1 MKRDKLVPGIVLVV
15 IGAAILL
22 ANFGYLEF
30 HWDNFER
37 LWPIFIVIIGINLV
51 LSYNKTPWASI
62 LRITVVIVGIGLLLF
77 GNFDNDYYY
86 SSNSHRHVI
95 NSNNDNDGNDD
106 DGAVGFPVKGTFNEP
121 YAADI
126 KVARLNISGGAVGY
140 HLSDTTNQLFS
151 ANTSDGA
158 GKYDFSSSVD
168 DSVHVMDFNM
178 NNHFHWHLGSN
189 KNRVEF
195 KLNPKPVWEINLE
208 TGMSGVDFD
217 LSKFKVRNL
226 QLHGGMAGYH
236 VKLGAPEALTN
247 IEVSTGM
254 AGVDIYI
261 PRDAACSVE
270 TDSGLSGNDFD
281 DVPKTSDD
289 HYQTAGY
296 DAAKTKFHIHIS
308 GGFSGFHVKRY

>member
-1 MKRDKLVPGIVLVV
+1 MKSDKLVPGIVLVV

-37 LWPIFIVIIGINLV
+37 LWPIFIVIVGINLV

-62 LRITVVIVGIGLLLF
+62 LRITVVVVGVGLLLF
-77 GNFDNDYYY
+77 GNFDNDDYYT
-86 SSNSHRHVI
+86 SNRHGHAI
-95 NSNNDNDGNDD
+95 NVSKGDNDDFAIN
-106 DGAVGFPVKGTFNEP
+106 GTFNEP
-121 YAADI
+121 YTPAV

-151 ANTSDGA
+151 ANTSEGA
-158 GKYDFSSSVD
+158 ARYDFSSSMD
-168 DSVHVMDFNM
+168 DSVHVMDFDM
-178 NNHFHWHLGSN
+178 NKHFRWHFGRS

-195 KLNPKPVWEINLE
+195 MLNPNPVWEINVN
-208 TGMSGVDFD
+208 TGASGLDFD
-217 LSKFKVRNL
+217 LSKFKVREL
-226 QLHGGMAGYH
+226 QIHGGMAGYH
-236 VKLGAPEALTN
+236 VKMGAPEVLTN

-254 AGVDIYI
+254 SGVDIFI
-261 PRDAACSVE
+261 PQNAACSVE

-281 DVPKTSDD
+281 DVPKISDD